1 MILASLFQ
9 DGAILQRD
17 MDIPV
22 WGKTDPETLVKVT
35 LDGETSMTRSSA
47 DGKFI
52 AYLHSHA
59 AGGPYE
65 LTVSAPETGKSI
77 TLKDILVGE
86 VWLASGQS
94 NMEYMLGSDWRIAD
108 ENGDLPEGEV
118 LGRIQEQ
125 QFNDMV
131 IDPDNFRFFTVEKKA
146 SCAMEDH
153 CKGSWQKMNRLNS
166 PEASAVAAWFG
177 LGLQMHLNIPVGLII
192 SAWGGTIAEA
202 WMSYEALAN
211 CPETAMLAKMVR
223 RNHWINNIWEVGPG
237 AASGAIYEKNPAV
250 KPDPGNTGADMGY
263 AETDFDDSDWQ
274 TIKIPGSWIRQHLA
288 GNGVVWCRKHV
299 DIPSDWSGKKLSLAG
314 GTVDKHDITY
324 FNGQEIGRTG
334 SDFDITVYNKKR
346 IYSIDPSLVSAGKAV
361 IAIRAYS
368 FAHDGAINGKWRLI
382 NTETEEFIELNGVW
396 QFKTE
401 YDWGIAEVNF
411 AETIFG
417 PNNPNTPS
425 ILFDGMIRPLLPYAL
440 RGTIWYQG
448 ESNAKTL
455 KKSREYRDVLQC
467 MIDDWRWHFRNPQ
480 MPFIMVQLAGYGNK
494 ENFFADSLWGELRE
508 SQRLICQNDP
518 DTFMASAIDIGEETD
533 IHPQNKLDVGK
544 RLAMC
549 ALHHVYGCTEAIPG
563 GPEVEKAEFAGNTV
577 KISFKYAD
585 GLKLASDE
593 KAFYL
598 AGTDGQWAAADQI
611 EIKDECVTL
620 TSEKIAG
627 ITSVKYAWAD
637 FPTPVLFNGAGMPAS
652 SFHIEQD

>member
-146 SCAMEDH
+146 SCAMEEH
-153 CKGSWQKMNRLNS
+153 CHGSWRKMNTVNS
-166 PEASAVAAWFG
+166 ADASAVAAWFA
-177 LGLQMHLNIPVGLII
+177 LGLQMHLDIPVGII
-192 SAWGGTIAEA
+192 VSAWGGTIAEA
-202 WMSYEALAN
+202 WMSYEALASGK
-211 CPETAMLAKMVR
+211 ETAMLAKMIR
-223 RNHWINNIWEVGPG
+223 RNHWVNNIWEIGSGV
-237 AASGAIYEKNPAV
+237 ASGAIYEKNPAV
-250 KPDPGNTGADMGY
+250 KPDPGNTGFDSGY
-263 AETDFDDSDWQ
+263 AGIDFDDSSWQ
-274 TIKIPGSWIRQHLA
+274 TMKIPGSWINQHIA
-288 GNGVVWCRKHV
+288 GNGAVWVRKSV
-299 DIPSDWSGKKLSLAG
+299 DIPESWAGKNISLTG
-314 GTVDKHDITY
+314 GAVDKHDITY

-334 SDFDITVYNKKR
+334 EKFDVTVYNKKR
-346 IYSIDPSLVSAGKAV
+346 VYDIDPALVTAGKAV
-361 IAIRAYS
+361 IAIRAFS
-368 FAHDGAINGKWRLI
+368 FAHDGAITGKWRLV
-382 NTETEEFIELNGVW
+382 NNDTTEFIELNGPW
-396 QFKTE
+396 QAKAE
-401 YDWGIAEVNF
+401 YDWGIVEMGF
-411 AETIFG
+411 PETIFG
-417 PNNPNTPS
+417 PNNPNTPA
-425 ILFDGMIRPLLPYAL
+425 ILFDSMIRPLLPYAL
-440 RGTIWYQG
+440 RGAIWYQG
-448 ESNAKTL
+448 ESNAKSL
-455 KKSREYRDVLQC
+455 KKSREYQNILQN
-467 MIDDWRWHFRNPQ
+467 MIDDWRRNFRNPQ

-494 ENFFADSLWGELRE
+494 ENFFTDSLWGQLRE
-508 SQRLICQNDP
+508 SQRAICQNDP
-518 DTFMASAIDIGEETD
+518 FTFMASAIDIGEETD
-533 IHPQNKLDVGK
+533 IHPQNKFDVGK

-549 ALHHVYGCTEAIPG
+549 ALHHVYNCNEAIPS
-563 GPEVEKAEFAGNTV
+563 GPEIEKYEFSGNTV
-577 KISFKYAD
+577 TISFKYAE
-585 GLKLASDE
+585 GLKVVSDE
-593 KAFYL
+593 KAFFL
-598 AGTDGQWAAADQI
+598 AGKDGVFQAAGLV
-611 EIKDECVTL
+611 EVKDETVIL
-620 TSEKIAG
+620 SSENIAEV
-627 ITSVKYAWAD
+627 TSVKYAWAD
-637 FPTPVLFNGAGMPAS
+637 FPTPVLFNGVDFPAS
-652 SFHIEQD
+652 SFHITK